1 MKQSLLL
8 LLTLLA
14 PLTSFAE
21 SEGSL
26 WFRGPGE
33 YIANR
38 SLRVGLP
45 TETAS
50 KMLLDGKRFDVT
62 LGKRLPI
69 LTWGEEGPAS
79 AWTAGIDAGML
90 ASLQRYNSGG
100 RLTFATN
107 TFDGFFG
114 AYLAKAWD
122 GWLIMGRLAHLSAHL
137 VDNSPNILNP
147 VGYSQF
153 WEEVIVGKTF
163 PSPEVESDWELHVQG
178 NVGVNHTSM
187 PTHKNPRAGF
197 GMSFGHS
204 LSGPGTL
211 AVLASADMLRAGVE
225 GQKPSYSYFLGMG
238 TLNRP
243 GSKIRP
249 FRAGLA
255 HLSGSDYRNQNYNK
269 KHEWTTF
276 EISTDF

>member
-1 MKQSLLL
+1 MKPSLLL

-14 PLTSFAE
+14 PLSSFAE
-21 SEGSL
+21 DSA

-69 LTWGEEGPAS
+69 FTWGEEGPAS

-114 AYLAKAWD
+114 AFLAKAWN
-122 GWLIMGRLAHLSAHL
+122 GWLVMGRFAHLSAHL

-178 NVGVNHTSM
+178 SAGFNHTSV
-187 PTHKNPRAGF
+187 PVHRNPRAGL
-197 GMSFGHS
+197 GLSFGHS

-211 AVLASADMLRAGVE
+211 AVLGSADVLRAGVI
-225 GQKPSYSYFLGMG
+225 GQKPSYSFFLGMG

-249 FRAGLA
+249 FRVGLA

-269 KHEWTTF
+269 KHEWTTV